1 MAKKRTSLYEETKI
15 QMVMK
20 IYNISRNKAIDYIA
34 KNTTERV
41 QKLDECSKNEPD
53 IHLNNDEDFFVPA
66 EEFFAD

>member
-1 MAKKRTSLYEETKI
+1 MTKKRTSLYEETKI

-41 QKLDECSKNEPD
+41 QKLSECSKNEPD
-53 IHLNNDEDFFVPA
+53 IHSNDDEDLFVSA
-66 EEFFAD
+66 EEFFA

>member
-20 IYNISRNKAIDYIA
+20 IHKISRNKAIDYIA

-41 QKLDECSKNEPD
+41 QKLDECLKNEPD
-53 IHLNNDEDFFVPA
+53 IHSDNAEDLFVSA
-66 EEFFAD
+66 EELFA

>member
-1 MAKKRTSLYEETKI
+1 MTKKRTALFEETKI

-20 IYNISRNKAIDYIA
+20 IHNISRNKAIEYIA

-41 QKLDECSKNEPD
+41 QKVDECSKNEPD
-53 IHLNNDEDFFVPA
+53 IHSNNDEDFFVPA

>member
-1 MAKKRTSLYEETKI
+1 MAKKRTTLFEETKI

-20 IYNISRNKAIDYIA
+20 IRNISRNKAIDYIA

-53 IHLNNDEDFFVPA
+53 IHSDNAEDLFVSA
-66 EEFFAD
+66 EEFFA

>member
-20 IYNISRNKAIDYIA
+20 IHKISRNKAIDYIA
-34 KNTTERV
+34 KNTTECV

-53 IHLNNDEDFFVPA
+53 IHSDNAEDLFVSA
-66 EEFFAD
+66 EEFFA

>member
-1 MAKKRTSLYEETKI
+1 MAKKRISLYEETKI

-20 IYNISRNKAIDYIA
+20 IHNISRDKAIDYIA

-53 IHLNNDEDFFVPA
+53 IHPDNAEDLFVSA
-66 EEFFAD
+66 EELFA

>member
-1 MAKKRTSLYEETKI
+1 MTKKRTSLYEETKI

-41 QKLDECSKNEPD
+41 QKLDEYSKNEPD
-53 IHLNNDEDFFVPA
+53 IHSDNAEDLFVSA
-66 EEFFAD
+66 EELFA

>member
-1 MAKKRTSLYEETKI
+1 MAKKTTLFEETKI

-20 IYNISRNKAIDYIA
+20 IHNISRNKAIDYIV

-53 IHLNNDEDFFVPA
+53 IHSDNAEDLFVSA
-66 EEFFAD
+66 EELFA

>member
-20 IYNISRNKAIDYIA
+20 IHNISRNKAIDYIA

-53 IHLNNDEDFFVPA
+53 IHSDNADDLFVSA
-66 EEFFAD
+66 EEFFA

>member
-1 MAKKRTSLYEETKI
+1 MAKKRTTLFEETKI

-20 IYNISRNKAIDYIA
+20 IHNISRNKAIDYIV

-53 IHLNNDEDFFVPA
+53 IHSDNAEDLFVSA
-66 EEFFAD
+66 EEFFA

>member
-20 IYNISRNKAIDYIA
+20 IHNISRNKAIDYIA

-41 QKLDECSKNEPD
+41 QKLDACLKNEPD
-53 IHLNNDEDFFVPA
+53 IHSDNAEDLFVSA
-66 EEFFAD
+66 EEFFA

>member
-20 IYNISRNKAIDYIA
+20 IHNISRNKAMDYIV

-53 IHLNNDEDFFVPA
+53 IHSDNAEDLFISA
-66 EEFFAD
+66 EEFFA